1 MVAAPTHS
9 RIGALLL
16 GLLANHSLKN
26 IWLHLCCCIILANK
40 SVTAL
45 NKGGQGWINFQ
56 QDATWHAAVCVH
68 CLPSVRKHR
77 TRLVLL
83 VAAQTHSRIG
93 ALLLGMLANHS
104 LKNIWLHLCHCIVLA
119 NKSVTALNK
128 DGQGWRSQQ
137 WSIATWHAAVCV
149 HCFPSVRKHR
159 TRLVLVVLAQTHGRT
174 GALLLGMLANHSL
187 KNIWLHVCR
196 CIILANKS
204 VTALN
209 KDGQVWINFQQDAT
223 WHAAVCVHCFPSV
236 RKHRTRLV
244 LVLAAQTRNRTGALL
259 LGMLL
264 FAHLENIVSEHHT
277 RVVVPGIL
285 IIPLIRGMLLLG
297 NAGFGVGFILLFW

>member
-1 MVAAPTHS
+1 MTALNKDGQGWINYQQDATWHAAVCVHCLPSVRKHRTRLVLLVAAQTHS

-104 LKNIWLHLCHCIVLA
+104 LKNIWLHLCH
-119 NKSVTALNK
+119 
-128 DGQGWRSQQ
+128 
-137 WSIATWHAAVCV
+137 
-149 HCFPSVRKHR
+149 
-159 TRLVLVVLAQTHGRT
+159 
-174 GALLLGMLANHSL
+174 
-187 KNIWLHVCR
+187 
-196 CIILANKS
+196 
-204 VTALN
+204 
-209 KDGQVWINFQQDAT
+209 
-223 WHAAVCVHCFPSV
+223 
-236 RKHRTRLV
+236 
-244 LVLAAQTRNRTGALL
+244 
-259 LGMLL
+259 
-264 FAHLENIVSEHHT
+264 
-277 RVVVPGIL
+277 
-285 IIPLIRGMLLLG
+285 
-297 NAGFGVGFILLFW
+297 